1 MTSRQLSFMLVTVCF
16 LNIADYLFTLRALSY
31 GALEANPLMNP
42 IIAEF
47 PGFIVKVILA
57 PLGLLFIW
65 HTRQKWNRAKPLIIA
80 GVYTLFI
87 AYSAVTI
94 WHIYGQTLLTLAQ

>member
-1 MTSRQLSFMLVTVCF
+1 MKSRKLFFMLITICV

-47 PGFIVKVILA
+47 MGFVVKVLLV

-65 HTRQKWNRAKPLIIA
+65 HTRHKWSRAKPLIIA
-80 GVYTLFI
+80 GIYALFI
-87 AYSAVTI
+87 AYSAVTV
-94 WHIYGQTLLTLAQ
+94 WHIYGYSLIVSL